1 MLKTSPS
8 RQLCWNWSRLTKV
21 VTPLSLGVALLTSA
35 QMPVAAKPVV
45 VVQPPLPSTSII
57 GSPIPSPVPVNPYTG
72 KMCAFSPNEC
82 RGYDTVIIPGR
93 QVIRRQTLINPRVIN
108 SRVSDSVLVNPVII
122 NSPGYSQGTFRGSSV
137 IYSSPVYSSP
147 VYSSPIYSS
156 PTYSSPGGLR
166 IRVGR

>member
-8 RQLCWNWSRLTKV
+8 QQLCRNWSRLTQV
-21 VTPLSLGVALLTSA
+21 LTPLSLGVALLTSA

-72 KMCAFSPNEC
+72 NLCAFSPYEC
-82 RGYDTVIIPGR
+82 RGYDTVIIPDR
-93 QVIRRQTLINPRVIN
+93 QVIQRSTLINPRGIN
-108 SRVSDSVLVNPVII
+108 SRISDSVLVDPVII
-122 NSPGYSQGTFRGSSV
+122 NSPRYPLGTSRGSS
-137 IYSSPVYSSP
+137 I
-147 VYSSPIYSS
+147 IYSS
-156 PTYSSPGGLR
+156 PTYRSPGGIR